1 MFDPHYWLVGS
12 TTPHERIQLEFI
24 YVREAEIG
32 TAVSLLGAHSTD
44 EEGRIMLLP
53 GVGSLLGLA
62 VVALVAFVGVL
73 LGGIVAIL

>member
-1 MFDPHYWLVGS
+1 
-12 TTPHERIQLEFI
+12 
-24 YVREAEIG
+24 
-32 TAVSLLGAHSTD
+32 
-44 EEGRIMLLP
+44 MLLP